1 MWFRQKMNND
11 LRKIRLNEWANIAEI
26 AGTAA
31 VVISLIFVGVQINQN
46 TVATRAAASQAVHG
60 SFATWYANSQGDP
73 ALLSVSI
80 KGMRD
85 YKALNGSEKAQFI
98 AHFMAFSL
106 STQDAYYKWRE
117 GSLDPELWRSWEFVS
132 MNFFS
137 TPGGRA
143 FWDERGYLFAQS
155 FQNFIENDL
164 MKREAH
170 PDALP
175 WGSDVISQQGPSKA
189 KLPANNEFRAAR

>member
-1 MWFRQKMNND
+1 MWVRQRIAND
-11 LRKIRLNEWANIAEI
+11 LNKLKLNDWANIAEI
-26 AGTAA
+26 TGTVA
-31 VVISLIFVGVQINQN
+31 VVISLIFVGVQIDQN

-60 SFATWYANSQGDP
+60 SFATWYANSQGEL

-85 YKALNGSEKAQFI
+85 YKALDGSEKAQFI

-106 STQDAYYKWRE
+106 STQDAYYKWQE

-164 MKREAH
+164 MKRDTH

-175 WGSDVISQQGPSKA
+175 WGSDVISHPGPSTS
-189 KLPANNEFRAAR
+189 KLLADTQLKTAR